1 MDPKQKLIFGV
12 VAGACVAVI
21 VALAAWLFSQV
32 TAMNAAEEAR
42 DSAESEI
49 RGYYAETP
57 YPSKAN
63 REVRAKDEITSIEV
77 SSAARKLL
85 ESSLDVPE
93 GESPS
98 QFVTRVADTVHAL
111 NARKNEKVLAIFDR
125 VAKNKSAVAAEAQ
138 MTYSFGRYVEKG
150 ELPKDADVP
159 RLAHQFAIIEHVCT
173 TVLDAGALDITDVTR
188 EMFDEAKNQEE
199 EKNAKNK
206 NRNRNSK
213 KKNEKKVEASGV
225 EVPEVLAK
233 DGVTGEAFSIAFRAN
248 YASVAK
254 VMNALAEGKLFV
266 VVTDL
271 AFTNPMDLRA
281 RVNDMV
287 KRREAALKTAAR
299 RNRSRDKDKE
309 EEVAPEKAPALFE
322 NATPAE
328 RLVSDPE
335 NAMPLEVV
343 LKFEVYSVPPAE
355 TPAEEAAPVEEAPAT
370 PAE

>member
-12 VAGACVAVI
+12 VAGVCAAVI
-21 VALAAWLFSQV
+21 VALAAWLFSQF
-32 TAMNAAEEAR
+32 TAMNAAKEAR
-42 DSAESEI
+42 DNAESEI
-49 RGYYAETP
+49 HGYYAETP

-63 REVRAKDEITSIEV
+63 RDVRVKDETTSIEV
-77 SSAARKLL
+77 CTAARKLL
-85 ESSLDVPE
+85 ESALDVPE

-125 VAKNKSAVAAEAQ
+125 VAKNKSAAAPEEQ

-150 ELPKDADVP
+150 ELPKDDDVP
-159 RLAHQFAIIEHVCT
+159 RLAHQFAIIEHICT
-173 TVLDAGALDITDVTR
+173 TVLDAGALDITEVTR
-188 EMFDEAKNQEE
+188 EMFDDAKNQEE
-199 EKNAKNK
+199 EKNAKKKRN
-206 NRNRNSK
+206 NRNT
-213 KKNEKKVEASGV
+213 KKNEKKAETSGV

-233 DGVTGEAFSIAFRAN
+233 DGVTGEAFSISFRAN

-254 VMNALAEGKLFV
+254 VMNALAEGDLFV

-281 RVNDMV
+281 RVSDMV
-287 KRREAALKTAAR
+287 KRRESALKTAAR
-299 RNRSRDKDKE
+299 RNRSRDKDKD

-328 RLVSDPE
+328 RLVTDPE

-355 TPAEEAAPVEEAPAT
+355 TPAEEAAPAEEAPAT